1 MADDVGTMAHLRDLQ
16 SVSKAEAK
24 ENERRHEFNLL
35 LLSLTELTLLWR
47 SQMEIAVSD
56 DDPES

>member
-1 MADDVGTMAHLRDLQ
+1 MDDVGPWCISRDLLP
-16 SVSKAEAK
+16 VSRAEAK